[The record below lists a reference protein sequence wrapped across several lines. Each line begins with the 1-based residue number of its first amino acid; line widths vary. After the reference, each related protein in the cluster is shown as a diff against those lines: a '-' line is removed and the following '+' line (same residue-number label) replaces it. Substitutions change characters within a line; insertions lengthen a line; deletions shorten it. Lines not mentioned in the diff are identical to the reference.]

1 MQVNFKEYSAE
12 DILKQSKDKF
22 ESDYLY
28 SYFRVGCEQDVKK
41 DSLLLEPYL
50 KYYEEYKCNKV
61 ESKPRHHKKKCG
73 CKEECITGKCKSNV
87 SKW

>member
-28 SYFRVGCEQDVKK
+28 SYFRGLRTRCKK
-41 DSLLLEPYL
+41 RQFVIRAL
-50 KYYEEYKCNKV
+50 
-61 ESKPRHHKKKCG
+61 SK
-73 CKEECITGKCKSNV
+73 IL
-87 SKW
+87 